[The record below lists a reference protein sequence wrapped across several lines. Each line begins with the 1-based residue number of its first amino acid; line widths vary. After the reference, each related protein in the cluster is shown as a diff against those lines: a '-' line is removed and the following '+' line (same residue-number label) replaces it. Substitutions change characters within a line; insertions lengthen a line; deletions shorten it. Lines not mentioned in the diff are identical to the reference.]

1 MQTSKLAKYM
11 LAYLPVL
18 AVLVATMLGLL
29 LGEGLY
35 TTSIDSHHKPV
46 TQLTAVP
53 SNPQPSIA
61 LGSPGTCMGDL
72 IFTSLPPK
80 CKTVDGSFML
90 ANGTSP
96 YVILSRGGK

>member
-1 MQTSKLAKYM
+1 MQTSKLAKYI

-18 AVLVATMLGLL
+18 AVLVATVLGLL

-35 TTSIDSHHKPV
+35 STSLDSQGEPV
-46 TQLTAVP
+46 TQLAAAP
-53 SNPQPSIA
+53 DNPQPLTV

-80 CKTVDGSFML
+80 CKTVDGSFIL
-90 ANGTSP
+90 ANGASP
-96 YVILSRGGK
+96 YVILSPGGK